1 MLDQLLEKVGIKK
14 DDLTADEA
22 ETLKQW
28 ATQLETRQMNLH
40 DVESYVNSM
49 ITSVE
54 KELFERPQT
63 LVDVLFRKKRHAHL
77 MARLNNYMLL
87 RDLLSSPAR
96 ARAKIEEQISR
107 FKKPA

>member
-1 MLDQLLEKVGIKK
+1 MLDQLLEKIGLKR
-14 DDLTADEA
+14 DDLTSDEVT
-22 ETLKQW
+22 TLTQW
-28 ATQLETRQMNLH
+28 ATQLETRQMNIH
-40 DVESYVNSM
+40 DVESYIASM

-54 KELFERPQT
+54 RELFERPQT
-63 LVDVLFRKKRHAHL
+63 IVDILFRKKRHAHL

-87 RDLLSSPAR
+87 RDMLSSPAK